1 METNKII
8 LTKENIDSIRQMAS
22 SMTTPLIIYIN
33 QVIDMNGTPLSL
45 ADGTVYRF
53 EDGGMIKNTV
63 VYGGIQIEAKGLAQ
77 IFDNATVPDM
87 LNNEVPIEWFGGV
100 CYTYENSIWQTP
112 GTVFSDQALAD
123 AVVSRRGRKI
133 LFMSGYYFFHQMVEI
148 ANQGIILSG
157 TMAHNRINGIRND
170 YSSTNDSVSTL
181 AFYKNSSGTFI
192 RITCNETRLENLLLH
207 EMDFSESNKQ
217 KNTAVELTGDAI
229 SIYAD
234 RCMFYNWGYGIY
246 KAGSSSSGNNGLSR
260 CIINECFFF
269 CIKNTA
275 IEAKVDYI
283 TYNIIRDSW
292 LSMCGCPI
300 YLKATS
306 QLLQDNSIDNC
317 NIDCVKYS
325 SNIYNTYNC
334 CAAIYLESGSQSCNY
349 ATNNISRCYF
359 EHIGYDENFLP
370 PSTCDNTAAVI
381 SKNTSITVD
390 NNFFTSTPWYFV
402 IDKYSSLSIKDNSI
416 GIIHSMGNN
425 VPPYDTLIQVKST
438 STLTKNIQ
446 HSIVYSNSIPIPPDS
461 GNSFITKLVNFSGT
475 TGSNFRVKNLFE
487 TRFTDYLPLH

>member
-22 SMTTPLIIYIN
+22 SMSTPFIIYIN

-63 VYGGIQIEAKGLAQ
+63 VNGGIQVEANGLAQ

-87 LNNEVPIEWFGGV
+87 LNYEVPIEWFGGV
-100 CYTYENSIWQTP
+100 CYTREESIWQTP
-112 GTVFSDQALAD
+112 DYSDQALAD
-123 AVVSRRGRKI
+123 AVVSQRGRKI
-133 LFMSGYYFFHQMVEI
+133 LFKSGYYFFQQNVQISHE
-148 ANQGIILSG
+148 GIILSG
-157 TMAHNRINGIRND
+157 TMSYNRIKGIRMD

-181 AFYKNSSGTFI
+181 AFKAASGVSTFI
-192 RITCNETRLENLLLH
+192 ETTCNGTRLENLLLH
-207 EMDFSESNKQ
+207 EIGQ
-217 KNTAVELTGDAI
+217 KTKTAVKLSGNAI
-229 SIYAD
+229 SIFVD
-234 RCMFYNWGYGIY
+234 RCMFYTWGYGIY
-246 KAGSSSSGNNGLSR
+246 KLGSSFSGDNGLSR
-260 CIINECFFF
+260 CIINECFFY

-275 IEAKVDYI
+275 IEANVGYI

-292 LSMCGCPI
+292 LSNCGCPI

-325 SNIYNTYNC
+325 ADIYSTYNC
-334 CAAIYLESGSQSCNY
+334 CAAIYMESESPNRNY
-349 ATNNISRCYF
+349 ATNSISRCYF
-359 EHIGYDENFLP
+359 EHVGYDENVLP
-370 PSTCDNTAAVI
+370 PSTCDNTAAI
-381 SKNTSITVD
+381 ICKNTSVTVE

-416 GIIHSMGNN
+416 GITHSMGNN

-446 HSIVYSNSIPIPPDS
+446 HSIVYSNSIPIPPDP
-461 GNSFITKLVNFSGT
+461 GNSFITKLVNFSGN